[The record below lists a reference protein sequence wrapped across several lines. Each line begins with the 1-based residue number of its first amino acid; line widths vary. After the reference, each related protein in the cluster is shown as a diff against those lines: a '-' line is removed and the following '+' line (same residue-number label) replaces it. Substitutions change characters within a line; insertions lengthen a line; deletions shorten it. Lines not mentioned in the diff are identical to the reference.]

1 MKTNPTAENTGWLLA
16 NLEGDPGKRK
26 ASKGAMNTWV
36 DAYFKKIT

>member
-16 NLEGDPGKRK
+16 NPEGDPEKRK
-26 ASKGAMNTWV
+26 LVRGAMNTWV